1 MAYCKILLVE
11 DDAVSA
17 LDMRRRLRALGYGE
31 PVLATSGEQAV
42 EAARAEKPDLVLMD
56 IVLGE
61 GMDGIDA
68 ASRILALHAAPVIYM
83 TAHEDPETLQ
93 RAKITEPFGYLL
105 KPFEDRDLRTSI
117 EMALYKHQMDHETRR
132 KERWFATTLRSIA
145 DAVLTVDRHGRITYI
160 NASAEAMTG
169 ADHHT
174 CIDRLFAE
182 HVDIR
187 PGGNGHSLQDPN
199 DLLVQPVQSLQSVQ
213 SVQSMPA
220 CGANPGLHASSF
232 SPRPPF
238 PTGASA
244 ARYGDLS
251 GNLPGDLSG
260 QPAIAGHAPLTGP
273 TAMTEAFVHGPDGR
287 AHPIEMSASPLADPD
302 GRRVGTV
309 LVFRDITERRQSE
322 AALRCSVED
331 LRRTLRQTVSA
342 LATASEKR
350 DPYTAGHQARVA
362 ELAHAMAVRV
372 GLSGERLE
380 GLRVAGMLHDIGK
393 IHIPAEILAKPTRLS
408 DLEMG
413 IMRTHS
419 QVGYDILKEIEFP
432 WPVAQIV
439 LQHHERLDG
448 SGYPNALSGD
458 DILPEARIL
467 AVADVVEAMSS
478 HRPYRASLG
487 LGPAL
492 AEIAAGRGKR
502 YDRTMV
508 DVCVSLFHDG
518 FILS

>member
-11 DDAVSA
+11 DEAVSA
-17 LDMRRRLRALGYGE
+17 LDMRRRLRSLGYGE

-42 EAARAEKPDLVLMD
+42 AAARNEKPDLVLMD

-68 ASRILALHAAPVIYM
+68 AGRILTIHPVPVIYM

-117 EMALYKHQMDHETRR
+117 EMALYKHQVDHETRR

-169 ADHHT
+169 ADHHS
-174 CIDRLFAE
+174 CIDRHFAE

-187 PGGNGHSLQDPN
+187 PGVNGHNLQDPN
-199 DLLVQPVQSLQSVQ
+199 DLLAPPL
-213 SVQSMPA
+213 P
-220 CGANPGLHASSF
+220 GAASSV
-232 SPRPPF
+232 SM
-238 PTGASA
+238 GATA
-244 ARYGDLS
+244 
-251 GNLPGDLSG
+251 
-260 QPAIAGHAPLTGP
+260 PAVHAGP

-287 AHPIEMSASPLADPD
+287 AHPIEMSASSLADPD

-322 AALRCSVED
+322 AALRRSVED

-362 ELAHAMAVRV
+362 ELAHAMAVRL

-448 SGYPNALSGD
+448 TGYPNALSGD
-458 DILPEARIL
+458 DVLPEARIL

-492 AEIAAGRGKR
+492 AEIAAGRGTR
-502 YDRTMV
+502 YDRNVV

>member
-11 DDAVSA
+11 DEAVSA
-17 LDMRRRLRALGYGE
+17 LDMRRRLRSLGYGE
-31 PVLATSGEQAV
+31 PMLATSGAQAV
-42 EAARAEKPDLVLMD
+42 ETARGEKPDLVLMD
-56 IVLGE
+56 IMLGE

-68 ASRILALHAAPVIYM
+68 AGHILALHPVPVIYM

-174 CIDRLFAE
+174 CIDRHFAD

-187 PGGNGHSLQDPN
+187 PGGNGHNLQDPN
-199 DLLVQPVQSLQSVQ
+199 DLLAQPLPVAV
-213 SVQSMPA
+213 P
-220 CGANPGLHASSF
+220 
-232 SPRPPF
+232 
-238 PTGASA
+238 SA
-244 ARYGDLS
+244 PVGLS
-251 GNLPGDLSG
+251 GMSG
-260 QPAIAGHAPLTGP
+260 PVRPSAPAGATAPAAPLGP
-273 TAMTEAFVHGPDGR
+273 TAMTEAFVHHPDGR
-287 AHPIEMSASPLADPD
+287 AHPIEMSASSLADPD

-322 AALRCSVED
+322 AALRRSVED

-362 ELAHAMAVRV
+362 ELAHAMAVRL

-458 DILPEARIL
+458 DVLPEARIL

-492 AEIAAGRGKR
+492 AEIAAGRGTR
-502 YDRTMV
+502 YDRNMV

>member
-11 DDAVSA
+11 DEAVSA
-17 LDMRRRLRALGYGE
+17 LDMRRRLRSLGYGE
-31 PVLATSGEQAV
+31 PVLATSGEEAV
-42 EAARAEKPDLVLMD
+42 QKTQDEKPDLVLMD

-61 GMDGIDA
+61 GMDGIDSA
-68 ASRILALHAAPVIYM
+68 GRILARHAVPVIYM
-83 TAHEDPETLQ
+83 TSHEDPETLQ

-105 KPFEDRDLRTSI
+105 KPFADRDLRTSI

-145 DAVLTVDRHGRITYI
+145 DAVLTVDPHGRITYI
-160 NASAEAMTG
+160 NASAEAITG

-174 CIDRLFAE
+174 CIDRYFAE

-187 PGGNGHSLQDPN
+187 AGNAGRLHDPN
-199 DLLVQPVQSLQSVQ
+199 DLLVTPTPPAAPSLSFQPSPAPQSPQL
-213 SVQSMPA
+213 
-220 CGANPGLHASSF
+220 
-232 SPRPPF
+232 
-238 PTGASA
+238 PTGPSA
-244 ARYGDLS
+244 MME
-251 GNLPGDLSG
+251 
-260 QPAIAGHAPLTGP
+260 AI
-273 TAMTEAFVHGPDGR
+273 VHGPDGA
-287 AHPIEMSASPLADPD
+287 AHPVEMSASPLADPD

-322 AALRCSVED
+322 EALRHSVED

-393 IHIPAEILAKPTRLS
+393 IHIPAEILAKPSRLS

-448 SGYPNALSGD
+448 TGYPNKLEGET
-458 DILPEARIL
+458 ILPEARIL

-492 AEIAAGRGKR
+492 AEIAAGRGTR

-518 FILS
+518 FILA

>member
-11 DDAVSA
+11 DEAVSA
-17 LDMRRRLRALGYGE
+17 LDMRRRLRSLGYGE
-31 PVLATSGEQAV
+31 PVLATSGEEAV
-42 EAARAEKPDLVLMD
+42 ERARDEKPDLVLMD
-56 IVLGE
+56 IVLGQ

-68 ASRILALHAAPVIYM
+68 AGRILAHHAVPVIYM
-83 TAHEDPETLQ
+83 TSHEDPETLQ

-105 KPFEDRDLRTSI
+105 KPFEDRDLRTCI

-169 ADHHT
+169 ADHHA
-174 CIDRLFAE
+174 CIDRHFAE

-187 PGGNGHSLQDPN
+187 SNGGSHRLQDPN
-199 DLLVQPVQSLQSVQ
+199 DLLAQMTQIAQTAQ
-213 SVQSMPA
+213 TAQA
-220 CGANPGLHASSF
+220 TGTGFGFAASSF
-232 SPRPPF
+232 SPLSHLSHLSP
-238 PTGASA
+238 GSSA
-244 ARYGDLS
+244 AYPIPPVQS
-251 GNLPGDLSG
+251 VPAG
-260 QPAIAGHAPLTGP
+260 QS
-273 TAMTEAFVHGPDGR
+273 AMTEAFVHGPDGA
-287 AHPIEMSASPLADPD
+287 AHPVEMSASPLADPD

-322 AALRCSVED
+322 EALRRSVED

-350 DPYTAGHQARVA
+350 DPYTAGHQSRVA

-448 SGYPNALSGD
+448 SGYPEGLSGES
-458 DILPEARIL
+458 ILPEARIL

-492 AEIAAGRGKR
+492 AEIAAGRGTR
-502 YDRTMV
+502 YDRNMV

>member
-1 MAYCKILLVE
+1 
-11 DDAVSA
+11 
-17 LDMRRRLRALGYGE
+17 
-31 PVLATSGEQAV
+31 
-42 EAARAEKPDLVLMD
+42 
-56 IVLGE
+56 
-61 GMDGIDA
+61 
-68 ASRILALHAAPVIYM
+68 
-83 TAHEDPETLQ
+83 
-93 RAKITEPFGYLL
+93 
-105 KPFEDRDLRTSI
+105 
-117 EMALYKHQMDHETRR
+117 
-132 KERWFATTLRSIA
+132 
-145 DAVLTVDRHGRITYI
+145 
-160 NASAEAMTG
+160 
-169 ADHHT
+169 
-174 CIDRLFAE
+174 
-182 HVDIR
+182 
-187 PGGNGHSLQDPN
+187 
-199 DLLVQPVQSLQSVQ
+199 
-213 SVQSMPA
+213 
-220 CGANPGLHASSF
+220 
-232 SPRPPF
+232 
-238 PTGASA
+238 
-244 ARYGDLS
+244 
-251 GNLPGDLSG
+251 
-260 QPAIAGHAPLTGP
+260 
-273 TAMTEAFVHGPDGR
+273 MTEAFVHGPDGA
-287 AHPIEMSASPLADPD
+287 AHPVEMSASPLADPD

-322 AALRCSVED
+322 EALRRSVED

-350 DPYTAGHQARVA
+350 DPYTAGHQSRVA

-393 IHIPAEILAKPTRLS
+393 IHIPAEILAKPTRLT

-448 SGYPNALSGD
+448 SGYPEGLSGES
-458 DILPEARIL
+458 ILPEARIL

-492 AEIAAGRGKR
+492 AEIAAGRGTR
-502 YDRTMV
+502 YDRNMV

>member
-11 DDAVSA
+11 DEAVSA
-17 LDMRRRLRALGYGE
+17 LDMRRRLRSLGYGE
-31 PVLATSGEQAV
+31 PVLATSGEIAV
-42 EAARAEKPDLVLMD
+42 EAARNEKPDLVLMD

-68 ASRILALHAAPVIYM
+68 AGRILAIHPVPVIYM

-160 NASAEAMTG
+160 NASAEAITG

-174 CIDRLFAE
+174 CIDRHFAE

-199 DLLVQPVQSLQSVQ
+199 DLLAPPRTAG
-213 SVQSMPA
+213 M
-220 CGANPGLHASSF
+220 ASS
-232 SPRPPF
+232 
-238 PTGASA
+238 
-244 ARYGDLS
+244 
-251 GNLPGDLSG
+251 LPGAIPSAPMG
-260 QPAIAGHAPLTGP
+260 ATAPAVPAGP

-287 AHPIEMSASPLADPD
+287 AHPIEMSASSLADPD

-322 AALRCSVED
+322 AALRRSVED

-362 ELAHAMAVRV
+362 ELAHAMAVRL

-448 SGYPNALSGD
+448 TGYPNALSGD
-458 DILPEARIL
+458 DVLPEARIL

-492 AEIAAGRGKR
+492 AEIAAGRGTR
-502 YDRTMV
+502 YDRNMV

>member
-11 DDAVSA
+11 DEAVSA
-17 LDMRRRLRALGYGE
+17 LDMRRRLRSLGYGE

-42 EAARAEKPDLVLMD
+42 AAARNEKPDLVLMD

-68 ASRILALHAAPVIYM
+68 AGRILTIHPVPVIYM

-117 EMALYKHQMDHETRR
+117 EMALYKHQVDHETRR

-174 CIDRLFAE
+174 CIDRHFAA

-187 PGGNGHSLQDPN
+187 PGVHGHNLQDPN
-199 DLLVQPVQSLQSVQ
+199 DLLAPPL
-213 SVQSMPA
+213 
-220 CGANPGLHASSF
+220 PGGMGTS
-232 SPRPPF
+232 
-238 PTGASA
+238 
-244 ARYGDLS
+244 LS
-251 GNLPGDLSG
+251 GAVPSVSEGATA
-260 QPAIAGHAPLTGP
+260 PAAHAGP

-287 AHPIEMSASPLADPD
+287 AHPIEMSASSLADPD

-322 AALRCSVED
+322 AALRRSVED

-362 ELAHAMAVRV
+362 ELAHAMAVRL

-393 IHIPAEILAKPTRLS
+393 IHIPAEILAKPTHLS

-448 SGYPNALSGD
+448 TGYPNALSGD
-458 DILPEARIL
+458 DVLPEARIL

-492 AEIAAGRGKR
+492 AEIAAGRGTR
-502 YDRTMV
+502 YDRNMV

>member
-11 DDAVSA
+11 DEAVSA
-17 LDMRRRLRALGYGE
+17 LDMRRRLRSLGYGE
-31 PVLATSGEQAV
+31 PVLATGGDEAV
-42 EAARAEKPDLVLMD
+42 EKALAERPDLVLMD

-61 GMDGIDA
+61 GTDGIDA
-68 ASRILALHAAPVIYM
+68 AGRILARHPVPVIYM
-83 TAHEDPETLQ
+83 TAHEDPEILQ

-160 NASAEAMTG
+160 NASAEVMTG
-169 ADHHT
+169 ADHLV
-174 CIDRLFAE
+174 CIDRHFAD

-187 PGGNGHSLQDPN
+187 PNGNGRRLHDPN
-199 DLLVQPVQSLQSVQ
+199 ELLAQP
-213 SVQSMPA
+213 PA
-220 CGANPGLHASSF
+220 P
-232 SPRPPF
+232 
-238 PTGASA
+238 A
-244 ARYGDLS
+244 A
-251 GNLPGDLSG
+251 
-260 QPAIAGHAPLTGP
+260 AHAPAP
-273 TAMTEAFVHGPDGR
+273 APSPVPAPPAFMAPSAMSEAFVHGPDGR
-287 AHPIEMSASPLADPD
+287 THPIEMSASPLADPD
-302 GRRVGTV
+302 GHRVGTV

-322 AALRCSVED
+322 EALRHSVED

-372 GLSGERLE
+372 GLSGDRLE

-448 SGYPNALSGD
+448 TGYPNGLSGES
-458 DILPEARIL
+458 ILPEARIL

-492 AEIAAGRGKR
+492 AEIAAGRGTR
-502 YDRTMV
+502 YDPTMV

-518 FILS
+518 FVLS

>member
-11 DDAVSA
+11 DETVSA
-17 LDMRRRLRALGYGE
+17 LDMRRRLRSLGYGD
-31 PVLATSGEQAV
+31 PLLATSGKEAV
-42 EAARAEKPDLVLMD
+42 DKARDEKPDLVLMD
-56 IVLGE
+56 IILGE

-68 ASRILALHAAPVIYM
+68 AGRILALHAVPVIYM
-83 TAHEDPETLQ
+83 TSHEDPETLQ

-169 ADHHT
+169 ADHRA
-174 CIDRLFAE
+174 CIDRCFAE

-187 PGGNGHSLQDPN
+187 SGDDARRLRDPN
-199 DLLVQPVQSLQSVQ
+199 DLLVPTGQAAQAGF
-213 SVQSMPA
+213 PA
-220 CGANPGLHASSF
+220 ETPHGDTASSLPPGT
-232 SPRPPF
+232 SPGAPARFAPAVQTA
-238 PTGASA
+238 PTGQS
-244 ARYGDLS
+244 
-251 GNLPGDLSG
+251 
-260 QPAIAGHAPLTGP
+260 
-273 TAMTEAFVHGPDGR
+273 AMTEAFVHGPDG
-287 AHPIEMSASPLADPD
+287 ASHPIEMSASPLADPD

-322 AALRCSVED
+322 AALRRSVED

-342 LATASEKR
+342 LAIASEKR

-362 ELAHAMAVRV
+362 ELAHAVAVRL
-372 GLSGERLE
+372 GLSAERLE

-408 DLEMG
+408 ELEMG

-419 QVGYDILKEIEFP
+419 QVGYDILQGIEFP

-439 LQHHERLDG
+439 LQHHERLNG
-448 SGYPNALSGD
+448 TGYPNGLAGD
-458 DILPEARIL
+458 AILPEARIL

-487 LGPAL
+487 LPPAL
-492 AEIAAGRGKR
+492 AEITAGRGTL
-502 YDRTMV
+502 YDRSMV
-508 DVCVSLFHDG
+508 DACVSLFREG
-518 FILS
+518 FVLS

>member
-11 DDAVSA
+11 DEPVSA
-17 LDMRRRLRALGYGE
+17 LDMRRRLRSLGYGE
-31 PVLATSGEQAV
+31 PLLATSGEQAV
-42 EAARAEKPDLVLMD
+42 EMARAEKPDLVLMD
-56 IVLGE
+56 IVLGA

-68 ASRILALHAAPVIYM
+68 AGRILALHPVPVIYM

-105 KPFEDRDLRTSI
+105 KPFEDRDLRTCI

-174 CIDRLFAE
+174 CIDRHFAD

-187 PGGNGHSLQDPN
+187 PNGNGHSLQDPN
-199 DLLVQPVQSLQSVQ
+199 DLLAQPLSGAVPSA
-213 SVQSMPA
+213 PA
-220 CGANPGLHASSF
+220 GLSGMSGMSGLPAS
-232 SPRPPF
+232 
-238 PTGASA
+238 TGAFA
-244 ARYGDLS
+244 
-251 GNLPGDLSG
+251 P
-260 QPAIAGHAPLTGP
+260 PAHSGP

-302 GRRVGTV
+302 GHRVGTV

-322 AALRCSVED
+322 AALRRSVED

-448 SGYPNALSGD
+448 TGYPNALSAEA
-458 DILPEARIL
+458 ILPEARIL

-492 AEIAAGRGKR
+492 AEIAAGRGTR
-502 YDRTMV
+502 YDRNMV

>member
-11 DDAVSA
+11 DEAVSA
-17 LDMRRRLRALGYGE
+17 LDMRRRLRSLGYGE
-31 PVLATSGEQAV
+31 PVLATSGE
-42 EAARAEKPDLVLMD
+42 EAMQKAQDEKPDLVLMD
-56 IVLGE
+56 IVLGD
-61 GMDGIDA
+61 GMDGIESA
-68 ASRILALHAAPVIYM
+68 GRILSRHAVPVIYM
-83 TAHEDPETLQ
+83 TSHEDPETLQ

-105 KPFEDRDLRTSI
+105 KPFADRDLRTSI

-145 DAVLTVDRHGRITYI
+145 DAVLTVDPHGRITYI

-169 ADHHT
+169 ADHHA
-174 CIDRLFAE
+174 CIDRYFAD

-187 PGGNGHSLQDPN
+187 PGNGGRLHDPN
-199 DLLVQPVQSLQSVQ
+199 ELLAPPTPPAGSALSFQPSPAPQSPVGPSA
-213 SVQSMPA
+213 PA
-220 CGANPGLHASSF
+220 
-232 SPRPPF
+232 
-238 PTGASA
+238 
-244 ARYGDLS
+244 
-251 GNLPGDLSG
+251 
-260 QPAIAGHAPLTGP
+260 GP
-273 TAMTEAFVHGPDGR
+273 SAMTEAFVHGPDGA
-287 AHPIEMSASPLADPD
+287 AHPVEMSASPLADPD

-322 AALRCSVED
+322 EALRRSVED

-448 SGYPNALSGD
+448 TGYPNNLEGET
-458 DILPEARIL
+458 ILPEARIL

-492 AEIAAGRGKR
+492 AEIAAGRGTR

-518 FILS
+518 FILA

>member
-11 DDAVSA
+11 DEAVSA
-17 LDMRRRLRALGYGE
+17 LDMRRRLRSLGYGE
-31 PVLATSGEQAV
+31 PMLATSGEQAV
-42 EAARAEKPDLVLMD
+42 AAARNEKPDLVLMD

-68 ASRILALHAAPVIYM
+68 AGRILGIHPVPVIYM

-117 EMALYKHQMDHETRR
+117 EMALYKHQVDHETRR

-174 CIDRLFAE
+174 CIDRHFAE

-187 PGGNGHSLQDPN
+187 PGVHGHSLQDPN
-199 DLLVQPVQSLQSVQ
+199 DLLAPPQPGGMGTS
-213 SVQSMPA
+213 
-220 CGANPGLHASSF
+220 
-232 SPRPPF
+232 
-238 PTGASA
+238 
-244 ARYGDLS
+244 LS
-251 GNLPGDLSG
+251 GAVPSVSMGATA
-260 QPAIAGHAPLTGP
+260 PAAHAGP

-287 AHPIEMSASPLADPD
+287 AHPIEMSASSLADPD

-322 AALRCSVED
+322 AALRRSVED

-362 ELAHAMAVRV
+362 ELAHAMAVRL

-448 SGYPNALSGD
+448 TGYPNALSGD
-458 DILPEARIL
+458 DVLPEARIL

-492 AEIAAGRGKR
+492 AEIAAGRGTR
-502 YDRTMV
+502 YDRNVV

>member
-11 DDAVSA
+11 DEAVSA
-17 LDMRRRLRALGYGE
+17 LDMRRRLRSLGYGE
-31 PVLATSGEQAV
+31 PVLAASGEMAV
-42 EAARAEKPDLVLMD
+42 ETARNEKPDLVLMD

-68 ASRILALHAAPVIYM
+68 ASRILALHAVPVIYM

-174 CIDRLFAE
+174 CIDRHFAE

-187 PGGNGHSLQDPN
+187 PGGNGHRLQDPN
-199 DLLVQPVQSLQSVQ
+199 DLLAQPAQSPPGV
-213 SVQSMPA
+213 
-220 CGANPGLHASSF
+220 GAGASLHASPVTPLSWKGPAMAAQ
-232 SPRPPF
+232 SP
-238 PTGASA
+238 PTGA
-244 ARYGDLS
+244 
-251 GNLPGDLSG
+251 
-260 QPAIAGHAPLTGP
+260 
-273 TAMTEAFVHGPDGR
+273 TAMADAFVHGPDGR
-287 AHPIEMSASPLADPD
+287 AQPIEMSASPLADPD

-322 AALRCSVED
+322 EALRHSVEN

-372 GLSGERLE
+372 GLPGERLE

-448 SGYPNALSGD
+448 SGYPHGLSGD

-492 AEIAAGRGKR
+492 AEIAAGRGTR